1 MHAQKVTSYV
11 QPKWLLVMTAR
22 WHLLSHGHD
31 KSLCCKLLLQKY
43 FIRTKL
49 KWKKVEK
56 KRKNDGNQLQKRMT
70 LYKQI
75 MVVKQTTRI
84 DLNHHKQMI
93 YIMAWAKTKLHVKIV
108 CSQFC
113 DHFRKNHQDIIQFGA
128 VAQENSIHIRQDKY
142 WIWNNYYNHF
152 ILNCLHKKSQI

>member
-43 FIRTKL
+43 FIRIKL

-70 LYKQI
+70 LNKQI

-93 YIMAWAKTKLHVKIV
+93 YIMAWAKTKLPVKIV
-108 CSQFC
+108 CSQCC
-113 DHFRKNHQDIIQFGA
+113 DHLRKIHQDIIHKFKH
-128 VAQENSIHIRQDKY
+128 NSTSLIV
-142 WIWNNYYNHF
+142 
-152 ILNCLHKKSQI
+152 LNLNLGLL